1 MPRLLITYD
10 YPVQKLER
18 ISIYIDDAIR
28 NNSEDFNGTCLSR
41 TDSGESLVTD
51 IPIGNLVIS
60 YLCLPPMAKRSRPIL
75 SRS

>member
-1 MPRLLITYD
+1 MPRLLITYN

-18 ISIYIDDAIR
+18 ISIYD
-28 NNSEDFNGTCLSR
+28 NPTTQKTSNGTCLSR

-51 IPIGNLVIS
+51 IPIGKLINS
-60 YLCLPPMAKRSRPIL
+60 YLCLPYMAKRSGLIL